1 MAKNINTRSLHSRNR
16 TATTGQALTDPND
29 LKSVVRDGL
38 VSMTMAEREDFIQAL
53 EAEMRR
59 ANLNMRAYLI
69 PLGIPGRSP
78 EDLTPTEVGHL
89 IRFLKINVPQAMSAV
104 ERTMA
109 RYSIFAEKAGHG
121 DRLAA

>member
-1 MAKNINTRSLHSRNR
+1 MAKNINTRSLQSRNR
-16 TATTGQALTDPND
+16 TATTGQAVLDPND

-38 VSMTMAEREDFIQAL
+38 VSMTMTEREDFIQSL

-59 ANLNMRAYLI
+59 ANLNMRSYLI

-89 IRFLKINVPQAMSAV
+89 VRFLKINVPQAMSAV

-109 RYSIFAEKAGHG
+109 RYNIFAEKAGHG